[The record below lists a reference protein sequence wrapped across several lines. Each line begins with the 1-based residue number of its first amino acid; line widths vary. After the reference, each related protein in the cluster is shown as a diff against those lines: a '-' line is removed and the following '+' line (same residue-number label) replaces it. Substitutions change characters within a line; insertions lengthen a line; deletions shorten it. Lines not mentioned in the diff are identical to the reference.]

1 MPELP
6 EVETISRGI
15 APLIA
20 GKRIVATV
28 VRNPRLRWPVD
39 IPESVL
45 GQRIVTVCR
54 RAKYLLL
61 HLETG
66 CLILHLGM
74 SGSLRIVPE
83 ATKPGKHDHV
93 DLKLDDGRL
102 LRLNDPRRFGSLHWH
117 EGAPETH
124 WLLAKLGIEPLADT
138 FTGTYLKK
146 QARGR
151 RLAVKSFIMDGRI
164 VVGIGNIYANEALFR
179 AGIRPSIRAGRVTA
193 TGYDNLVFAI
203 RKVLQEA
210 IRMGGTTLRD
220 FVNQDG
226 NPGYFKQLLYVY
238 DRAGRPCRRCTA
250 PIKVLK
256 SAQRTTYF
264 CPKCQRHQGFSGDK
278 W

>member
-15 APLIA
+15 APLVT
-20 GKRIVATV
+20 GKRIKATV
-28 VRNPRLRWPVD
+28 VRNPRLRWPVELPQTVID
-39 IPESVL
+39 
-45 GQRIVTVCR
+45 QQIVSVCR

-61 HLETG
+61 GLETG
-66 CLILHLGM
+66 TLIFHLGM

-83 ATKPGKHDHV
+83 TTEPKKHDHV
-93 DLKLDDGRL
+93 DILLDDGQI

-117 EGAPETH
+117 EGEPETH
-124 WLLAKLGIEPLADT
+124 WLLAKLGIEPLAET
-138 FTGTYLKK
+138 FTGAYLKGL
-146 QARGR
+146 ARGR
-151 RLAVKSFIMDGRI
+151 RLAVKSFIMDGKI

-179 AGIRPSIRAGRVTA
+179 AGIRPSVRAGRVSA
-193 TGYDNLVFAI
+193 LGYDHLAYAV
-203 RKVLQEA
+203 RTVLREA

-226 NPGYFKQLLYVY
+226 NPGYFKQSLYVY
-238 DRAGRPCRRCTA
+238 DRADLPCRRCTA

-256 SAQRTTYF
+256 SAQRATYF
-264 CPKCQRHQGFSGDK
+264 CPKCQRTQGFGGDK

>member
-15 APLIA
+15 APLVT
-20 GKRIVATV
+20 GKCIVGAI
-28 VRNPRLRWPVD
+28 VRDPRLRWPVE
-39 IPESVL
+39 IPESVF
-45 GQRIVTVCR
+45 GQQIVSVYR

-61 HLETG
+61 RLETG
-66 CLILHLGM
+66 SLIVHFGM

-83 ATKPGKHDHV
+83 ATAPGKHDHV
-93 DLKLDDGRL
+93 DLELDDGQIV
-102 LRLNDPRRFGSLHWH
+102 RLNDPRRFGSLHWH

-124 WLLAKLGIEPLADT
+124 WLLAKLGIEPLAAG
-138 FTGTYLKK
+138 FTGAYLKGL
-146 QARGR
+146 ARGR

-164 VVGIGNIYANEALFR
+164 VVGIGNIYANEVLFH
-179 AGIRPSIRAGRVTA
+179 AGIRPSVRAGRVTA
-193 TGYDNLVFAI
+193 AGYDSLVHFV

-210 IRMGGTTLRD
+210 ILMGGTTLRD

-226 NPGYFKQLLYVY
+226 RPGYFKQSLYVY
-238 DRAGRPCRRCTA
+238 GRANLPCRRCAT

-256 SAQRTTYF
+256 STQRATYF
-264 CPKCQRHQGFSGDK
+264 CPKCQRTQGFSRDK